1 MYVYFNLNKIL
12 FLYYIRMRFLS
23 QLIDNISIYHINW
36 SMVQCGSSNRFT
48 TLIKKTSLKYF
59 RFAFLSTENLDK
71 SFFYLFLF
79 INEVFLL
86 NSGNALIIIL
96 CVLKN
101 AQKWTR
107 GLPEYLADD
116 ILLSKLTL
124 ILSELYVYWKI
135 ENSIYFS
142 FQTNIGNNPIF
153 QTQTL
158 TYRYMVS

>member
-1 MYVYFNLNKIL
+1 MNQRYIIYLLKTLWINTSKQAFSAMYVYFNLNKIL

-59 RFAFLSTENLDK
+59 KFAFLSTENLDK

-96 CVLKN
+96 CVLKKYTKVN
-101 AQKWTR
+101 NRPAW
-107 GLPEYLADD
+107 
-116 ILLSKLTL
+116 
-124 ILSELYVYWKI
+124 ILSRRHIIK
-135 ENSIYFS
+135 
-142 FQTNIGNNPIF
+142 
-153 QTQTL
+153 
-158 TYRYMVS
+158 